1 MILKKTILIVND
13 NEIDILVAAKNLEMS
28 GRFSSITV
36 AKNEQ
41 ETAERLNDVSSE
53 IPDYILLDIN
63 MPVMDGWEFLSGSC
77 VN

>member
-1 MILKKTILIVND
+1 MILKKMILIVDD

-41 ETAERLNDVSSE
+41 EPTEIFNDVSSE
-53 IPDYILLDIN
+53 ILDYTLLDIN
-63 MPVMDGWEFLSGSC
+63 MPVMAG
-77 VN
+77 

>member
-1 MILKKTILIVND
+1 MILKKMILIVDD

-41 ETAERLNDVSSE
+41 EPTEIFNDVSSE
-53 IPDYILLDIN
+53 ILDYTLLDIN
-63 MPVMDGWEFLSGSC
+63 TPVMDG
-77 VN
+77 

>member
-1 MILKKTILIVND
+1 MILKKMILIVDD

-41 ETAERLNDVSSE
+41 EPTEIFNDVSSE
-53 IPDYILLDIN
+53 ILDYTLLDIN
-63 MPVMDGWEFLSGSC
+63 MPVMDG
-77 VN
+77 

>member
-1 MILKKTILIVND
+1 MILIVDD

-41 ETAERLNDVSSE
+41 EPTEIFNDVSSE
-53 IPDYILLDIN
+53 ILDYTLLDIN
-63 MPVMDGWEFLSGSC
+63 MPVMDG
-77 VN
+77 

>member
-1 MILKKTILIVND
+1 MIQKKTILLVDN

-41 ETAERLNDVSSE
+41 ETVERLNDLSSKTL
-53 IPDYILLDIN
+53 DYILFDIN
-63 MPVMDGWEFLSGSC
+63 IPVYGWLGVFKRKLC
-77 VN
+77 

>member
-1 MILKKTILIVND
+1 MILKKMILIVDD

-41 ETAERLNDVSSE
+41 EPTEIFNDVSSE
-53 IPDYILLDIN
+53 IIDYTLLDIN
-63 MPVMDGWEFLSGSC
+63 TPVMDG
-77 VN
+77 

>member
-1 MILKKTILIVND
+1 MILKKMILIVDD

-41 ETAERLNDVSSE
+41 EPTEIFNDVSSE
-53 IPDYILLDIN
+53 ILDYTLVDIN
-63 MPVMDGWEFLSGSC
+63 MPVMDG
-77 VN
+77 

>member
-1 MILKKTILIVND
+1 MILIVND

-41 ETAERLNDVSSE
+41 ETAERLNDVSSK
-53 IPDYILLDIN
+53 ILDYILFDIN
-63 MPVMDGWEFLSGSC
+63 MPVLWMVGSF
-77 VN
+77 

>member
-1 MILKKTILIVND
+1 MILIVDD

-41 ETAERLNDVSSE
+41 EPTEIFNDVSSE
-53 IPDYILLDIN
+53 ILDYTLLDIN
-63 MPVMDGWEFLSGSC
+63 TPVMDG
-77 VN
+77 

>member
-1 MILKKTILIVND
+1 
-13 NEIDILVAAKNLEMS
+13 MS

-36 AKNEQ
+36 AKKGQ
-41 ETAERLNDVSSE
+41 ETAERFNDVSTK

>member
-1 MILKKTILIVND
+1 MILKKMILIVDD

-41 ETAERLNDVSSE
+41 EPTEIFNDVR
-53 IPDYILLDIN
+53 PLQGNFILIC
-63 MPVMDGWEFLSGSC
+63 S
-77 VN
+77 

>member
-1 MILKKTILIVND
+1 MILIVDD

-41 ETAERLNDVSSE
+41 EPTEIFNDVSSE
-53 IPDYILLDIN
+53 ILDYTLVDIN
-63 MPVMDGWEFLSGSC
+63 MPAMDG
-77 VN
+77 